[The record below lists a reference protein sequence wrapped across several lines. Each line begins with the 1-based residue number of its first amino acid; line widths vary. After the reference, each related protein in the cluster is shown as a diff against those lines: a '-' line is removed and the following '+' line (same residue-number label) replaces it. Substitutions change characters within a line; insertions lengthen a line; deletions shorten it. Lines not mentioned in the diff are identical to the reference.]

1 MPYIKKEERQELDK
15 LLQPLIDFLKTKG
28 TEEVDGQINYTF
40 TKVLASLY
48 KPRYFNYNRAMGVLE
63 CIKQEFYRR
72 VLRLMKTKRRK
83 RTATFTSYFL
93 SLRIIALASSYSSS

>member
-15 LLQPLIDFLKTKG
+15 LLQPLIDLLKTKG
-28 TEEVDGQINYTF
+28 TEEVDGQINCTF

-72 VLRLMKTKRRK
+72 VVAPYEDKKK
-83 RTATFTSYFL
+83 EENGDVY
-93 SLRIIALASSYSSS
+93 